1 MITQN
6 QLEHILHKQHVMED
20 LKLSLEEDIPEYI
33 DEAVSIY
40 TEWLDDIKWDSHERR
55 KDSIRYHDKRD
66 IVTRILTS
74 ITMYCQNMMTL
85 VSIGSMISLSDGLD
99 KLDSVQL
106 TCDLIALLEPVG
118 LYELRRNLSGTITVH
133 SFVEPNE
140 GILRRM
146 RIGCYL
152 PPMVTKPD
160 TLYSNTD
167 CAYKTI
173 NKDSLI
179 LRDKANQHNGNI
191 GLDVL
196 NKQNAIEYEL
206 DNHIID
212 DVKPWH
218 RQVLTPTE
226 LTLLPYEEQEIY
238 KAELVT
244 RELYLE
250 QFIYLKTL
258 IKDRTIYFTHKVDKR
273 GRIYSQS
280 YHFNPQGTDYDKA
293 CLNLKHKELITGE
306 L

>member
-1 MITQN
+1 
-6 QLEHILHKQHVMED
+6 MED
-20 LKLSLEEDIPEYI
+20 LKQSLEEDIPEYI

-55 KDSIRYHDKRD
+55 KDSIRYCDKRE

-85 VSIGSMISLSDGLD
+85 VSIGSMINLSDELD
-99 KLDSVQL
+99 RLDSVQL

-118 LYELRRNLSGTITVH
+118 LYELVKNLSGTITVH

-140 GILRRM
+140 SILRRI
-146 RIGCYL
+146 RLSSYL

-238 KAELVT
+238 KKELVT
-244 RELYLE
+244 RETYLE
-250 QFIYLKTL
+250 QFIYLKSL

-273 GRIYSQS
+273 GRIYSQGYAINVQGNS
-280 YHFNPQGTDYDKA
+280 YQKA
-293 CLNLKHKELITGE
+293 CVDLVKKDYIEVPDDYFS
-306 L
+306 

>member
-1 MITQN
+1 MITQR
-6 QLEHILHKQHVMED
+6 QIEHILHKQHIMED
-20 LKLSLEEDIPEYI
+20 LKQSLIEDIPEYI

-40 TEWLDDIKWDSHERR
+40 TEWLEDVKWESHEKR
-55 KDSIRYHDKRD
+55 KDAIRFHDKQS
-66 IVTRILTS
+66 IVMKILTS
-74 ITMYCQNMMTL
+74 ITMYCQNMMTF
-85 VSIGSMISLSDGLD
+85 VSIASMVNLSDELE

-106 TCDLIALLEPVG
+106 TGDLIALLEPVG

-146 RIGCYL
+146 KIGCYL

-160 TLYSNTD
+160 TLYSNID

-196 NKQNAIEYEL
+196 NKQNANEYEL
-206 DNHIID
+206 DNYIID

-218 RQVLTPTE
+218 RQILTEGE
-226 LTLLPYEEQEIY
+226 LVSLSYEEQEIY

-250 QFIYLKTL
+250 QFIYLKSL

-273 GRIYSQS
+273 GRIYTQA
-280 YHFNPQGTDYDKA
+280 YHFNLMGTDYDKA
-293 CLNLKHKELITGE
+293 CINLKHKELITGE